1 MSFKSSGAQAQLEPE
16 EFTYPQAPTAKASDA
31 NEAEKTKH
39 LWTARAAGQEAP
51 DPEESAKK
59 EQLIW
64 GRGAEAGRVQARA
77 EFEQKLSKVH
87 EEIGKALRQFAAERD
102 SYFHAVEEQLVRLSL
117 AMARKI
123 LHREAQVDSDVFEN
137 HHQPSRSVRDPHLV
151 GIVAAADHFC
161 ERHGLDLSADG
172 ETQELSETDATC
184 EDEFLRVCLPRLD
197 AKERSELTEM
207 LETEYLHL
215 LPVIEFNN
223 ATDQILDEKK
233 A

>member
-1 MSFKSSGAQAQLEPE
+1 MTHCEVGRWIGQSWNFFPSF
-16 EFTYPQAPTAKASDA
+16 
-31 NEAEKTKH
+31 
-39 LWTARAAGQEAP
+39 
-51 DPEESAKK
+51 
-59 EQLIW
+59 I
-64 GRGAEAGRVQARA
+64 
-77 EFEQKLSKVH
+77 
-87 EEIGKALRQFAAERD
+87 
-102 SYFHAVEEQLVRLSL
+102 
-117 AMARKI
+117 
-123 LHREAQVDSDVFEN
+123 DVFEN

>member
-1 MSFKSSGAQAQLEPE
+1 LSFKSSGAQAQLEPE
-16 EFTYPQAPTAKASDA
+16 EFTYPQAPTAKVSDA

-123 LHREAQVDSDVFEN
+123 LHREAQVDPLLLAGVFRVALEKIGANTNIRLRTNPTDIKVWREYFAQDHEN
-137 HHQPSRSVRDPHLV
+137 CPSPELVGDSSLEPSRC
-151 GIVAAADHFC
+151 I
-161 ERHGLDLSADG
+161 
-172 ETQELSETDATC
+172 
-184 EDEFLRVCLPRLD
+184 
-197 AKERSELTEM
+197 
-207 LETEYLHL
+207 LETELGTTEIGLETQLKEIELGFMDL
-215 LPVIEFNN
+215 LAQRPG
-223 ATDQILDEKK
+223 QR
-233 A
+233 